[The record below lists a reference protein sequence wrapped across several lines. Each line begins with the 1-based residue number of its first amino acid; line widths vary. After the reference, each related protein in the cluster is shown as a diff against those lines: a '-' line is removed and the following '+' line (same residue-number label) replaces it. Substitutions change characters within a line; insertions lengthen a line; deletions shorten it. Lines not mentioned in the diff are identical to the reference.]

1 VTRASAGLAV
11 LLAYAIVTIWIDGR
25 WAWSLFQCAVFLLVA
40 GWAAGQLRQP
50 SPVAGSL
57 WLAPLCAAAAWG
69 LVQLATQRT
78 VYRWATWNATLN
90 WATWLA
96 IFFLALQIFQP
107 ASARRWFL
115 RFALYFGFGL
125 SVVATV
131 QMFTSG
137 GKIFWLFA
145 SGYSDFVM
153 GPFVYRN
160 QYAAFLETILP
171 IALWDALRD
180 RHRVLAD
187 CAMAAAMLASVEAA
201 GARAGTILMC
211 AEVAAVLVA
220 AWRRGTTPA
229 RLVARGFA
237 VFATVAVLFTAIAG
251 WQVLRL
257 RFMNDRDPFGGRRE
271 FLASSVAMVK
281 DRPAMGF
288 GLGNWPRAYPAYALF
303 DDGTY
308 VNQAHNDWMQWAVEG
323 GLPFLAMLLW
333 LAGMVLPAAWKSVWG
348 IGLVSLWVHCLVDY
362 PMQQRPAVGAWF
374 FALLGLM
381 AAGRAG
387 RGRPDP
393 EGSPAWT
400 PAPPGFVVLSNT
412 D

>member
-1 VTRASAGLAV
+1 
-11 LLAYAIVTIWIDGR
+11 
-25 WAWSLFQCAVFLLVA
+25 
-40 GWAAGQLRQP
+40 
-50 SPVAGSL
+50 
-57 WLAPLCAAAAWG
+57 
-69 LVQLATQRT
+69 
-78 VYRWATWNATLN
+78 
-90 WATWLA
+90 
-96 IFFLALQIFQP
+96 
-107 ASARRWFL
+107 
-115 RFALYFGFGL
+115 
-125 SVVATV
+125 
-131 QMFTSG
+131 
-137 GKIFWLFA
+137 
-145 SGYSDFVM
+145 
-153 GPFVYRN
+153 
-160 QYAAFLETILP
+160 
-171 IALWDALRD
+171 
-180 RHRVLAD
+180 
-187 CAMAAAMLASVEAA
+187 
-201 GARAGTILMC
+201 
-211 AEVAAVLVA
+211 
-220 AWRRGTTPA
+220 
-229 RLVARGFA
+229 
-237 VFATVAVLFTAIAG
+237 
-251 WQVLRL
+251 
-257 RFMNDRDPFGGRRE
+257 MNDRDPFGGRRE